1 MRISDWSSDVCSSDL
16 EAYAVGRAK
25 GVNFSFDDPI
35 AYIRAFGGS
44 IPNGKPSLLL
54 DLLEGRPC
62 EIDFINGGVCRVGRE
77 VGVPTPANDL
87 VVALVKAKEK
97 GLLAARK
104 N

>member
-1 MRISDWSSDVCSSDL
+1 M

-62 EIDFINGGVCRVGRE
+62 AIDFINGGVCRVGRE
-77 VGVPTPANDL
+77 VGVPTPANDP
-87 VVALVKAKEK
+87 VGALGKAQEN
-97 GLLAARK
+97 GRGAARRDGQTPRSHSQT
-104 N
+104 